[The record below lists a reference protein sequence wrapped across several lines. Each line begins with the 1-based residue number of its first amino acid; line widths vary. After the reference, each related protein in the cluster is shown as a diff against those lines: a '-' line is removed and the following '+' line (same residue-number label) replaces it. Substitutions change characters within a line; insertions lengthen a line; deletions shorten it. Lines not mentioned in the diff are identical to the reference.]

1 LPAVAGALLA
11 VCRCSLAI
19 AGGLH
24 AMLSGLHAELPGAL
38 ALLAGAHH
46 DLRARDRTRVV
57 VLVVAVTL
65 DHRQIAR
72 GGSPIARQH
81 GQIAGLSGR
90 VTLVGAL
97 KARRGGPLALT
108 RRAPCAV
115 RTSRLASC
123 ARGVDA
129 MREVAIAGDLI
140 AIGRGLVAVGT
151 CLVSL
156 TARLITVCQRLIA
169 LAERLICT
177 GQRRSASRTAHQEAT
192 ASGAT
197 ETLTQREI
205 RRSAA
210 PSSASAREV
219 ERSGST
225 SALEVLARGQA
236 RIERHDWEKV
246 SRTQYGVESAAPSL
260 PR

>member
-1 LPAVAGALLA
+1 
-11 VCRCSLAI
+11 
-19 AGGLH
+19 
-24 AMLSGLHAELPGAL
+24 MLSGLHAKFPGAL
-38 ALLAGAHH
+38 ARLAGAQH
-46 DLRARDRTRVV
+46 DLRAGDRTRVV

-72 GGSPIARQH
+72 AGSPIARQH

-97 KARRGGPLALT
+97 KARRGGLLALT

-115 RTSRLASC
+115 RRRISRLASC

-151 CLVSL
+151 CRVSL

-177 GQRRSASRTAHQEAT
+177 GQRRSASRTARQEAT

-197 ETLTQREI
+197 ETLTQPEI

-219 ERSGST
+219 ERSGG
-225 SALEVLARGQA
+225 ACQA
-236 RIERHDWEKV
+236 R
-246 SRTQYGVESAAPSL
+246 
-260 PR
+260 